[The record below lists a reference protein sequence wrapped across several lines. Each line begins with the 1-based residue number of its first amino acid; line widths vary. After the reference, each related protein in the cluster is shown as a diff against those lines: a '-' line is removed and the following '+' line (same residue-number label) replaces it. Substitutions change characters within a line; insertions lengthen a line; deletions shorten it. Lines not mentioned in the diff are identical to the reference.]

1 MKQYRIS
8 TGTVTFALKGR
19 DILRRNGFDVK
30 IERITSTQGG
40 LGCGYTIVLSG
51 NITQA
56 ENILRKSGVKILDIS
71 EI

>member
-1 MKQYRIS
+1 MNKYRIS

-19 DILRRNGFDVK
+19 DVLRRNGIDAQ

-40 LGCGYTIVLSG
+40 MGCGYTIVMSG
-51 NITQA
+51 NINQA
-56 ENILRKSGVKILDIS
+56 ENILRKAGVKILQIS